1 MKKAYIIPSSLV
13 IIAAIITVSTA
24 SAFASGNR
32 YGQSSRAARAGT
44 ASNQIAQTSA
54 PLSTQDQQNLLY
66 MIEEEKL
73 AHDLYIAF
81 YVKWGLSVFKNIS
94 TSETN
99 HQKAVSNVLA
109 KYGIS
114 DPRSSEQ
121 GVFTNPDLQALYNT
135 LLAQGLTSSNNA
147 IAIGIAVE
155 KKDVADLQTAI
166 ESSPNS
172 TIDTVYDRLKRGSE
186 NHLRAF
192 SRLM

>member
-13 IIAAIITVSTA
+13 IVAAVIAVSTA

-32 YGQSSRAARAGT
+32 YGQSSRAARVGKT
-44 ASNQIAQTSA
+44 GNQIQTSA
-54 PLSTQDQQNLLY
+54 PLSTQDQQSLLY

>member
-13 IIAAIITVSTA
+13 IVAAVIAVSTA

-32 YGQSSRAARAGT
+32 YGQSSRAARVGT
-44 ASNQIAQTSA
+44 ASNLIQTSA

>member
-13 IIAAIITVSTA
+13 IVAAVIAVSTA

-32 YGQSSRAARAGT
+32 YGQSSRAARVGT
-44 ASNQIAQTSA
+44 ASNLIQTSA
-54 PLSTQDQQNLLY
+54 PLSTQDQQSLLY

-81 YVKWGLSVFKNIS
+81 YEKWGLAVFKNIS
-94 TSETN
+94 NSEAS
-99 HQKAVSNVLA
+99 HQKAVANLLA
-109 KYGIS
+109 KYGIK

-147 IAIGIAVE
+147 NAVGILVE
-155 KKDVADLQTAI
+155 KQDISDLKAAI
-166 ESSPNS
+166 NTTSNA
-172 TIDTVYDRLKRGSE
+172 TLDFVYGRLKTGSE

-192 SRLM
+192 SRL